1 MRWRRNRG
9 HPVNDVRHEAR
20 PLGYHLGPMPDP
32 SAPRSL
38 PQPAALPEPEIR
50 TVMPSSASLNSR
62 RCPTCE
68 GRFPADFRVCP
79 RDAIPLE
86 DAPEGEDPLLGQ
98 VLAES
103 YEVMRVLGEGGM
115 GRVYE
120 ARHTRLTGKRFAVK
134 LLYPDLARQPE
145 VVTRFQ
151 REAEA
156 ASGISHPNVLDVHDV
171 NVTADGQPYIVSE
184 LLRGEELGEYLER
197 AGKLPIADAVRIVRQ
212 ICRALAAAHDTGV
225 VHRDVKPENVFLT
238 GDVSKLETAT
248 VKVIDFG
255 ISKVAQAGGEALTK
269 TGVVMGTPDYMAPE
283 QARGDKVDKRADVY
297 AVGAILYRA
306 LTGKK
311 PFEGLDPMATLTAV
325 LVQEPG
331 RPTVVNPDVPLAL
344 ELVIQRAMAKDPKD
358 RYQSMT
364 ELERE
369 LSGFD
374 PELLSR
380 PSAAPPPES
389 ILPPDPHAKT
399 VVKRPSPRQARAT
412 MEQTQ
417 QSVRVARPGLLV
429 FSGLGFAWLI
439 ANVAV
444 AVGGVIRLSR
454 GETSDLS
461 QVEAVLSIVGVTA
474 ALVTPLV
481 LWIRH
486 LARDVWPSTP
496 RSLELMARLRG
507 TVLYSAAAYGIAAL
521 TVELAFAVVERRSA
535 MVARP
540 AWALFTFVIALGTSV
555 VSWLMLSARR
565 R

>member
-1 MRWRRNRG
+1 
-9 HPVNDVRHEAR
+9 
-20 PLGYHLGPMPDP
+20 MPDP

-38 PQPAALPEPEIR
+38 SEPAILPESSVR
-50 TVMPSSASLNSR
+50 AAMPSSASLNSR
-62 RCPTCE
+62 RCPKCE

-98 VLAES
+98 VLADS

-120 ARHTRLTGKRFAVK
+120 ARHTRLPGKRFAIK
-134 LLYPDLARQPE
+134 FLYADLARQPE

-184 LLRGEELGEYLER
+184 LLKGEELGEYIER
-197 AGKLPIADAVRIVRQ
+197 AGKVPVAEAIRIVRQ
-212 ICRALAAAHDTGV
+212 ICKALGAAHATGV

-238 GDVSKLETAT
+238 GDVARPESST

-255 ISKVAQAGGEALTK
+255 ISKVAQAGGESLTK

-283 QARGDKVDKRADVY
+283 QARGDRVDARADIY

-358 RYQSMT
+358 RYQSMA

-369 LSGFD
+369 LSAFD

-380 PSAAPPPES
+380 PSAAPPPS
-389 ILPPDPHAKT
+389 MPPDPSAKT
-399 VVKRPSPRQARAT
+399 IVNRPSPRQMRASL
-412 MEQTQ
+412 EQTQ
-417 QSVRVARPGLLV
+417 QSVRVARPGLLL
-429 FSGLGFAWLI
+429 FSGLGFAWLVS
-439 ANVAV
+439 NVAV

-454 GETSDLS
+454 GDTSDLS
-461 QVEAVLSIVGVTA
+461 QVEAVLSLLGVTA
-474 ALVTPLV
+474 ALVTPLA

-496 RSLELMARLRG
+496 KSLELMARLRG

-521 TVELAFAVVERRSA
+521 AVELMFAIIERRSA

-540 AWALFTFVIALGTSV
+540 VWALLTFLVAVGTAV
-555 VSWLMLSARR
+555 TSWLMLSARR
-565 R
+565 K

>member
-1 MRWRRNRG
+1 MR
-9 HPVNDVRHEAR
+9 
-20 PLGYHLGPMPDP
+20 LK
-32 SAPRSL
+32 
-38 PQPAALPEPEIR
+38 
-50 TVMPSSASLNSR
+50 
-62 RCPTCE
+62 
-68 GRFPADFRVCP
+68 
-79 RDAIPLE
+79 
-86 DAPEGEDPLLGQ
+86 
-98 VLAES
+98 
-103 YEVMRVLGEGGM
+103 
-115 GRVYE
+115 
-120 ARHTRLTGKRFAVK
+120 GKRFAVK
-134 LLYPDLARQPE
+134 LLYPDLARQPD

-156 ASGISHPNVLDVHDV
+156 ASGISHPNVLAVHDV
-171 NVTADGQPYIVSE
+171 NVTPDGQPYIVSE

-197 AGKLPIADAVRIVRQ
+197 TGKLPVNDAVRIVRQ
-212 ICRALAAAHDTGV
+212 ICRALGAAHATGV

-238 GDVSKLETAT
+238 GDMAKLESAT

-255 ISKVAQAGGEALTK
+255 ISKVAQAGGESLTK

-283 QARGDKVDKRADVY
+283 QARGDHVDSRADIY
-297 AVGAILYRA
+297 AVGAMLYRM

-331 RPTVVNPDVPLAL
+331 RPTIVNPDVPLAL

-358 RYQSMT
+358 RYQSMA

-374 PELLSR
+374 PELMSR
-380 PSAAPPPES
+380 PSTAPPPS
-389 ILPPDPHAKT
+389 LPPDPQAKT
-399 VVKRPSPRQARAT
+399 VVKKMSPRAVRAA

-417 QSVRVARPGLLV
+417 HSVRVARPGLLA
-429 FSGLGFAWLI
+429 FSGLGFVWLL

-444 AVGGVIRLSR
+444 AVGGVIRVTR
-454 GETSDLS
+454 GDTSDLS
-461 QVEAVLSIVGVTA
+461 QVEAILSIFGVTA

-486 LARDVWPSTP
+486 LQREVWPSTP
-496 RSLELMARLRG
+496 KSLALMAQLRG

-521 TVELAFAVVERRSA
+521 AVELAFAVIERRSA
-535 MVARP
+535 LISRP
-540 AWALFTFVIALGTSV
+540 IWALLTFLVAAVTGV
-555 VSWLMLSARR
+555 VSWLMLSPRR

>member
-1 MRWRRNRG
+1 
-9 HPVNDVRHEAR
+9 
-20 PLGYHLGPMPDP
+20 MPEVSTP
-32 SAPRSL
+32 EPPRS
-38 PQPAALPEPEIR
+38 A
-50 TVMPSSASLNSR
+50 MSSISTRVSR
-62 RCPTCE
+62 RCTVCN

-79 RDAIPLE
+79 RDAVPLE
-86 DAPEGEDPLLGQ
+86 DAPEDEDPLVGQ
-98 VLAES
+98 VLADS
-103 YEVMRVLGEGGM
+103 YEVTRMVGEGGM

-134 LLYPDLARQPE
+134 LLHPDLARQPE

-156 ASGISHPNVLDVHDV
+156 ASGISHPNVLGVHDV
-171 NVTADGQPYIVSE
+171 NVTEDGQPYIVSE
-184 LLRGEELGEYLER
+184 LLEGEELGDYLER
-197 AGKLPIADAVRIVRQ
+197 VGKLPVADAVRIVRQ
-212 ICRALAAAHDTGV
+212 ICRALGAAHETGV

-238 GDVSKLETAT
+238 GDRAKHESST
-248 VKVIDFG
+248 VKMIDFG
-255 ISKVAQAGGEALTK
+255 ISKVAQAGGESLTK

-283 QARGDKVDKRADVY
+283 QARGDRVDARADIY

-358 RYQSMT
+358 RYQSMA

-380 PSAAPPPES
+380 PSTAPPPES
-389 ILPPDPHAKT
+389 LPPDPSAKT
-399 VVKRPSPRQARAT
+399 VVRQPSPRALRASL
-412 MEQTQ
+412 EQTQ
-417 QSVRVARPGLLV
+417 QSVRVARPGLLL
-429 FSGLGFAWLI
+429 FSGLGFAWLL

-444 AVGGVIRLSR
+444 AVGGVIRLQR
-454 GETSDLS
+454 GDGSDLS

-486 LARDVWPSTP
+486 LSRDVWPSTP
-496 RSLELMARLRG
+496 KSLGLMAQLRG
-507 TVLYSAAAYGIAAL
+507 TVLYSAAAYGIASLAI
-521 TVELAFAVVERRSA
+521 ELAFAVIERRSA
-535 MVARP
+535 LTARP
-540 AWALFTFVIALGTSV
+540 IWSLLTFLVALATAVT
-555 VSWLMLSARR
+555 SWLMLSSRR